1 LKNARSNLSISGSEG
16 RVNLFSIAPHKPE
29 LRLAA
34 RPIGRRPRIKM
45 AAANRRC
52 GPPEKLSF
60 AEKYYRP
67 VLTFF
72 SVTAMKSR
80 SVILRIEGEGFQLRK

>member
-1 LKNARSNLSISGSEG
+1 
-16 RVNLFSIAPHKPE
+16 
-29 LRLAA
+29 
-34 RPIGRRPRIKM
+34 M
-45 AAANRRC
+45 
-52 GPPEKLSF
+52 
-60 AEKYYRP
+60 KYYRP